1 MVYTNLK
8 STKESVNNNEYEL
21 GKHIQNINK
30 KKQNKN
36 RKIEQF

>member
-8 STKESVNNNEYEL
+8 STIENVNNNEYEL
-21 GKHIQNINK
+21 GKQIQNINK